1 MPTLSYLQKI
11 NMIMMGINTQK
22 KYGIYSVKTSCY
34 YQGILRT
41 LSCSKILTIEL
52 CKEGISAVY

>member
-1 MPTLSYLQKI
+1 
-11 NMIMMGINTQK
+11 MIKTGINTQK
-22 KYGIYSVKTSCY
+22 KYGIYSAKISCH

-41 LSCSKILTIEL
+41 LYCSKILTIKL